1 MKFLFLVGSALKH
14 FREERFSKFSEQ
26 QRFEQTLKTIDCIR
40 DKSPNSYIV
49 LFDCSPYPISE
60 QHRDILNKKCDMV
73 LEFYNEPVLKQI
85 YSNIDRNP
93 ELITFGKS
101 LLETRGLLNS
111 LYFIREN
118 NLFFD
123 VQRIF
128 KLTGR
133 YLLNE
138 HFNIDDYKSKFL
150 ENKYVLKVYE
160 TKDDSDNEDDIYQYL
175 YGCKG
180 MVVTGLWSFD
190 RLLYNEII
198 EILETSFRYM
208 EKMIVH
214 SSGNDIEH
222 SLYRFLDKEKI
233 VKISNLGL
241 TLIKGMDGETFNL

>member
-14 FREERFSKFSEQ
+14 FREDKFSKFSEQ

-40 DKSPNSYIV
+40 EKVPNSYIL
-49 LFDCSPYPISE
+49 LFDCSPVPISE
-60 QHRDILNKKCDMV
+60 DHMNILNKKCDMV
-73 LEFYNEPVLKQI
+73 LEFYNEPIIKQL

-93 ELITFGKS
+93 ELIRFGKS

-111 LYFIREN
+111 LYFIKEN
-118 NLFFD
+118 NLFSD
-123 VQRIF
+123 SQRIF

-160 TKDDSDNEDDIYQYL
+160 SRGGNDNENDVYEYL

-190 RLLYNEII
+190 RLLYNETID
-198 EILETSFRYM
+198 ILETSFRYL

-214 SSGNDIEH
+214 TSGNDIEH
-222 SLYRFLDKEKI
+222 SLYRFLDKEHIIKI
-233 VKISNLGL
+233 PNLGL
-241 TLIKGMDGETFNL
+241 TLIKGMDGETFDL